1 MRRYRWHKMK
11 VTIMKML
18 IVLFA
23 LLVPFSGIAKDKG
36 EDPAYVPVTAYA
48 TLAQTYGATTGTI
61 YNTFDF
67 TAPYVLY
74 SIELRLDSWGSAT
87 TECESE
93 IQLHDTVNLSYTVL
107 AKKSWRAVDDISILR
122 LEFPTPV
129 LIDPETHVLGLM
141 IQPNGGFCSVT
152 FNGIASGP

>member
-1 MRRYRWHKMK
+1 MK
-11 VTIMKML
+11 VTLMKKL

-36 EDPAYVPVTAYA
+36 EDLAYVPATAHV

-74 SIELRLDSWGSAT
+74 SVELRLDGWGNAT
-87 TECESE
+87 TECKSE
-93 IQLHDTVNLSYTVL
+93 IQLHDILNMSYTVL
-107 AKKSWRAVDDISILR
+107 AKKSWRAADDISILR

-129 LIDPETHVLGLM
+129 LIDPENHVVGLM
-141 IQPNGGFCSVT
+141 IHPTGGYCSVT